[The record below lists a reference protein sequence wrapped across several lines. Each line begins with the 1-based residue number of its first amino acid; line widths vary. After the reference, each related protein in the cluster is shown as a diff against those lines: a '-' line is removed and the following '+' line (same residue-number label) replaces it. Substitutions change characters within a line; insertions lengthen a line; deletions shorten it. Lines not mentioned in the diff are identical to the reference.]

1 MGGDPPG
8 GGPGAETRRAHWI
21 SPGETF
27 LVFGRAAK
35 EPFRN
40 GSIRPAFEHH
50 EENTPFIW
58 ISDAPRVCQSQEM
71 IQIALSDH
79 PFTV

>member
-1 MGGDPPG
+1 MVGDPLG
-8 GGPGAETRRAHWI
+8 GSPSAETRRAHWI

-40 GSIRPAFEHH
+40 GSIRPTFEHH
-50 EENTPFIW
+50 EGNTRFI
-58 ISDAPRVCQSQEM
+58 
-71 IQIALSDH
+71 
-79 PFTV
+79 